1 MTVTQGGIN
10 YPKMR
15 IISYL
20 KALYWIRY
28 KSGFFSSWLK
38 LVKHFN
44 ELEPDNQESAFYY
57 ASINYA
63 LSHAKAEGS
72 E

>member
-1 MTVTQGGIN
+1 MKHTQGGIN

-15 IISYL
+15 IISYF

-28 KSGFFSSWLK
+28 KSGFFSSWRK

-44 ELEPDNQESAFYY
+44 ELEADNQESAFYY
-57 ASINYA
+57 ASINYR
-63 LSHAKAEGS
+63 LSQAKAEVK
-72 E
+72 

>member
-1 MTVTQGGIN
+1 MKYTKGGIN
-10 YPKMR
+10 YPKMK

-28 KSGFFSSWLK
+28 KSRLFSSWLN

-44 ELEPDNQESAFYY
+44 ELESNNQESAFYY
-57 ASINYA
+57 ASTNYRI
-63 LSHAKAEGS
+63 SQTKAEGK
-72 E
+72 